1 VIVIFCPK
9 CGGGSFISDEELV
22 KILEGTRPLKAV
34 IKVHYNCRACGDRF
48 GRLVH
53 ENLEEKKRDLSG
65 LGSQSSVVSSQQ
77 PIQQKTESEAAEG
90 LRFF

>member
-1 VIVIFCPK
+1 MIIIFCPK

-34 IKVHYNCRACGDRF
+34 IKVHYNCRACGDKF

-65 LGSQSSVVSSQQ
+65 LGGQNSVAPSNQAR
-77 PIQQKTESEAAEG
+77 TESAATEG
-90 LRFF
+90 LKFF

>member
-1 VIVIFCPK
+1 M
-9 CGGGSFISDEELV
+9 

-34 IKVHYNCRACGDRF
+34 IKVHYNCRACGDKF

-65 LGSQSSVVSSQQ
+65 LGSQNAGVASA
-77 PIQQKTESEAAEG
+77 PIQQRTEGQAAES